1 MLDML
6 KAGALG
12 SNSVSRETFLFRV
25 PLDRILANPYQTR
38 ITTDAD
44 HIIGLAKSIWDL
56 REDLPVTRGLQ
67 QPPTARIV
75 IVDGDDVVLVPRE
88 DYRTPEL
95 LSDLLSEPLAYVQLF
110 FGHSRHQAWRLLFGD
125 VAGVLSQYV
134 DQAQLLPGPDAELYG
149 SMPLM
154 LAYAD
159 DEHMWSHAENENRQR
174 KNTTAIEDA
183 LSLRLAMDRFGWT
196 QEVAAER
203 AGMSRSAA
211 ANKLRLL
218 NLPEDVQAKIQSG
231 ELSETHGRTLLT
243 IADSPERVQTLAN
256 RAGSMSRRELEEE
269 AAEAKAQIDAE
280 REKERQIA
288 AVRAAGIAIPFYDP
302 GVDEGF
308 DGFSPNS
315 WWADARLI
323 ETGACGDDKCECL
336 RLAYRPEGWR
346 EEIGPLP
353 DVAPHVRYGCVNS
366 KAVRV
371 KSEELRQAEQDE
383 TSAERQRQQEEAEH
397 ERKERIAAI
406 ERQATSLLDGFMDS
420 VDVAAV
426 WASADWWE
434 KFVDGLENWDLR
446 NVMIAAMK
454 KHKAGNIEHMQA
466 TALRAYVQGGTSWNQ
481 AISADVV
488 DIKAIKN
495 RIKALGGIVAKCPQ
509 PGPGDSQTPDWEA
522 GWDEEDEG
530 EWRMLAAQPF
540 AIWPEM
546 VTRPRCILRAV
557 GMIKSSET
565 RAAFWQR
572 YNELT
577 QEEEE

>member
-6 KAGALG
+6 KAGELVP
-12 SNSVSRETFLFRV
+12 NDVSRETFLFRV
-25 PLDRILANPYQTR
+25 PLAKILANPYQTR
-38 ITTDAD
+38 ITTDPD
-44 HIIGLAKSIWDL
+44 HIIGLARSIWDL
-56 REDLPVTRGLQ
+56 REDLPITHGLQ

-75 IVDGDDVVLVPRE
+75 RQDGDELIPIPRQA
-88 DYRTPEL
+88 YRTPEL
-95 LSDLLSEPLAYVQLF
+95 LSDALTREDTYVQLF
-110 FGHSRHQAWRLLFGD
+110 FGHSRHQAVRLLSGD
-125 VAGVLSQYV
+125 VAGVLPQYSE
-134 DQAQLLPGPDAELYG
+134 DAQLLPGPDKRYG

-183 LSLRLAMDRFGWT
+183 LSLRLAMTTFGWK
-196 QEVAAER
+196 QEEAAER

-231 ELSETHGRTLLT
+231 EISESHGRTLLT
-243 IADSPERVQTLAN
+243 IVDAPERVQALASK
-256 RAGSMSRRELEEE
+256 AGTMSRRELEEAT
-269 AAEAKAQIDAE
+269 AAEKAKLDAE

-288 AVRAAGIAIPFYDP
+288 AVRTAGITIPFYDNTD
-302 GVDEGF
+302 GGSFQGF
-308 DGFSPNS
+308 APNA
-315 WWADARLI
+315 WLTDARLI
-323 ETGACGDDKCECL
+323 ETDACSRDCECM
-336 RLAYRPEGWR
+336 RLAYRPESWR
-346 EEIGPLP
+346 TEISPLP
-353 DVAPHVRYGCVNS
+353 DIAPNVRYGCVNAQ
-366 KAVRV
+366 AVRP
-371 KSEELRQAEQDE
+371 KAEELRQAEMDATAVE
-383 TSAERQRQQEEAEH
+383 KQRQQEDAER

-406 ERQATSLLDGFMDS
+406 EDAATSLLDSFMDS
-420 VDVAAV
+420 ADVAGI

-434 KFVDGLENWDLR
+434 KFVDGLEDFGVR
-446 NVMIAAMK
+446 ATMIAAMK

-466 TALRAYVQGGTSWNQ
+466 AALRAYVQGGTPWNQ
-481 AISADVV
+481 WLNANVV
-488 DIKAIKN
+488 DIKAIKS
-495 RIKALGGIVAKCPQ
+495 RIRALGGIVAKRPQ
-509 PGPGDSQTPDWEA
+509 PASGDSQSPDWET

-530 EWRMLAAQPF
+530 EWRMLGAQPF

-565 RAAFWQR
+565 RAAFWKR

-577 QEEEE
+577 QEEDND